1 MIEDLRSLLGEER
14 VLTELDVLAARSRD
28 AWPLRLVQ
36 AAIGAESAYL
46 PLCVVR
52 PASTEDVAAVLRV
65 ASAEA
70 VPVVPYGGGSGVL
83 GGAAPSTGSIVL
95 ELGSLDRTLEL
106 DELNLSV
113 RVQAGVVLGSLEA
126 WLNERGYTTGHY
138 PQSIDMAH
146 VGGLIATRSAGQF
159 STRYGNIED
168 VVLDLEAVLP
178 DGSVVRVSNEPRR
191 SSGPD
196 LRHLFI
202 GSEGALGVVTAATL
216 RIFPRPASR
225 RLAAYAIPSMR
236 HGLLLLR
243 DVMRDGWR
251 PAVARLH
258 DPVEA
263 ARSYGAAAQA
273 GECILLLVSEG
284 PAGYA
289 ELESAALSRHVA
301 GIDGARPLGPDP
313 VVAWLERRNDVG
325 EFYRYVANGVLV
337 DTIDVAARWSVA
349 ADLYDAALADLRAS
363 VPEIMVASAHAS
375 HCYAQ
380 GTNLYFIVAAQPPR
394 DPEGVERVYWTIWTS
409 LMRVTQAHG
418 GTISHHHGIGKAR
431 ARWLPSELGSAYPLL
446 RRIKRALDPT
456 GMMNPGTL
464 LPEDGRQP

>member
-1 MIEDLRSLLGEER
+1 VIEDLRSLLGGER
-14 VLTELDVLAARSRD
+14 VLTEPAVLAARSRD
-28 AWPLRLVQ
+28 SWPLRLVQ
-36 AAIGAESAYL
+36 AAIGAESAHL

-52 PASTEDVAAVLRV
+52 PASTKDVAAVLRF
-65 ASAEA
+65 ASAKA

-83 GGAAPSTGSIVL
+83 GGAAPSAASIVL
-95 ELGSLDRTLEL
+95 ELGSLDRILEL
-106 DELNLSV
+106 DEQNLTV

-138 PQSIDMAH
+138 PQSIGIAQ

-168 VVLDLEAVLP
+168 VALDLEAVLP

-196 LRHLFI
+196 LRHLFF
-202 GSEGALGVVTAATL
+202 GCEGALGVVTAATL
-216 RIFPRPASR
+216 RIFPLPASR

-236 HGLLLLR
+236 HGLALLR
-243 DVMRDGWR
+243 DIMRDGWR

-258 DPVEA
+258 DPIEA
-263 ARSYGAAAQA
+263 ARSYGAAVQA
-273 GECILLLVSEG
+273 GECILLLLSEG

-289 ELESAALSRHVA
+289 ELESAALSRQVA
-301 GIDGARPLGPDP
+301 GIGGARPLGPDP
-313 VVAWLERRNDVG
+313 VASWLEHRNDVR
-325 EFYRYVANGVLV
+325 EFYRYVASGVLV
-337 DTIDVAARWSVA
+337 DTIDVAARWSAV

-363 VPEIMVASAHAS
+363 VPEIIIASAHAS
-375 HCYAQ
+375 HCYVQ

-394 DPEGVERVYWTIWTS
+394 HAEGVERVYWSIWTS

-431 ARWLPSELGSAYPLL
+431 ARWLSSELGSAYPLL
-446 RRIKRALDPT
+446 RRIKRALDPP

-464 LPEDGRQP
+464 LPEDGQQP

>member
-1 MIEDLRSLLGEER
+1 VIEDLRSLLGGER
-14 VLTELDVLAARSRD
+14 VVTAPDVLAARSHD
-28 AWPLRLVQ
+28 TWPLRLVQ

-46 PLCVVR
+46 PVCVVR
-52 PASTEDVAAVLRV
+52 PASTEDVATVLRF

-83 GGAAPSTGSIVL
+83 GGAAQSSASIVL
-95 ELGSLDRTLEL
+95 ELGSLDRILEL
-106 DELNLSV
+106 DEQNLSV

-138 PQSIDMAH
+138 PQSIGIAQ

-168 VVLDLEAVLP
+168 VVLELEAVLP
-178 DGSVVRVSNEPRR
+178 DSSVVRVSNEPRR

-202 GSEGALGVVTAATL
+202 GCEGSLGVVTAATL
-216 RIFPRPASR
+216 RLFPRPASR
-225 RLAAYAIPSMR
+225 RLSAYAIPSMQ

-263 ARSYGAAAQA
+263 ARSHGAALQA
-273 GECILLLVSEG
+273 DECILLLVSEG

-289 ELESAALSRHVA
+289 ELESAAIQQHLA
-301 GIDGARPLGPDP
+301 GIKGVRPLEPDP
-313 VVAWLERRNDVG
+313 VVAWLEHRNDAR
-325 EFYRYVANGVLV
+325 EFYRYLASGVLV
-337 DTIDVAARWSVA
+337 ETIDVAARWSVV

-363 VPEIMVASAHAS
+363 VPELVVASAHAS

-394 DPEGVERVYWTIWTS
+394 DAEGVERVYWSIWTS

-464 LPEDGRQP
+464 LPEDGQQP